1 MGKFTKTRKSI
12 IEFGCML
19 LDNGLIVGTWGNLS
33 ARVDGTDYIA
43 ITPSGRN
50 YRSLESEDIVVVDLE
65 GTIISGDLKPS
76 SEMAL
81 HLAIYK
87 SRPDINAVIH
97 THSVFA
103 SACAVARQA
112 IPPIVEDV
120 VQLVGGTVKVAE
132 YALNGSNQLAQNAVT
147 ALGENN
153 AVLLANHGVVGCG
166 TNLNEAKVACELVE
180 KAAQIYIYANQLP
193 GEAKVLA
200 DDDVAVMH
208 DYYLKYYRQS

>member
-33 ARVDGTDYIA
+33 SRVEGTDYIA

-50 YRSLESEDIVVVDLE
+50 YRSLDSDDIVIVDLE
-65 GTIISGDLKPS
+65 GNIISGELKPS

-81 HLAIYK
+81 HLAIYQER
-87 SRPDINAVIH
+87 SDINAIIH
-97 THSVFA
+97 THSIFA
-103 SACAVARQA
+103 SACAVARHE

-132 YALNGSNQLAQNAVT
+132 YALNGSIKLAQNAVT

-193 GEAKVLA
+193 GGAKVLA
-200 DDDVAVMH
+200 DDDVAIMH

>member
-1 MGKFTKTRKSI
+1 MGKFTKTRKNI
-12 IEFGCML
+12 IEIGCML

-33 ARVDGTDYIA
+33 SRVEGTDYIA

-50 YRSLESEDIVVVDLE
+50 YRSLDSDDIVIVDLE
-65 GTIISGDLKPS
+65 GNIISGELKPS

-81 HLAIYK
+81 HLAIYQER
-87 SRPDINAVIH
+87 SDINAIIH
-97 THSVFA
+97 THSIFA
-103 SACAVARQA
+103 SACAVARHE

-132 YALNGSNQLAQNAVT
+132 YALNGSIKLAQNAVT

-193 GEAKVLA
+193 GGAKVLA
-200 DDDVAVMH
+200 DDDVAIMH

>member
-1 MGKFTKTRKSI
+1 MGKITKTRKSI

-19 LDNGLIVGTWGNLS
+19 LDSGLIVGTWGNLS
-33 ARVDGTDYIA
+33 SRVEGTDYVA

-50 YRSLESEDIVVVDLE
+50 YRTLDTEDIVIVDLDGNVVNGE
-65 GTIISGDLKPS
+65 LKPS

-87 SRPDINAVIH
+87 ERNDINSIIH

-103 SACAVARQA
+103 SACAVARHD

-132 YALNGSNQLAQNAVT
+132 YALNGSVKLAQNAVE

-180 KAAQIYIYANQLP
+180 KAAQIFIYANQLP
-193 GEAKVLA
+193 GGAKVLA
-200 DDDVAVMH
+200 DDDVDVMH

>member
-97 THSVFA
+97 THSVIA

-193 GEAKVLA
+193 GGAKVLA

>member
-1 MGKFTKTRKSI
+1 MAESFTTRS
-12 IEFGCML
+12 
-19 LDNGLIVGTWGNLS
+19 VLS
-33 ARVDGTDYIA
+33 
-43 ITPSGRN
+43 S
-50 YRSLESEDIVVVDLE
+50 
-65 GTIISGDLKPS
+65 
-76 SEMAL
+76 
-81 HLAIYK
+81 LAI
-87 SRPDINAVIH
+87 
-97 THSVFA
+97 FA
-103 SACAVARQA
+103 SACAVARHE

-132 YALNGSNQLAQNAVT
+132 YALNGSIKLAQNAVT

-193 GEAKVLA
+193 GGAKVLA
-200 DDDVAVMH
+200 DDDVAIMH

>member
-50 YRSLESEDIVVVDLE
+50 YRILESEDIVVVDLE

-81 HLAIYK
+81 HLAIYT

-193 GEAKVLA
+193 GGAKVLA